1 MGKSEASNDDLT
13 FDRFLSSLDVVK
25 GERFSGTYIV
35 VDKSLPDFE
44 ALLGPEIRIEVLP
57 IRVLKGIRREKM

>member
-1 MGKSEASNDDLT
+1 MGKSEASNDDLA

-44 ALLGPEIRIEVLP
+44 ALLGPESRIEVLP